1 VRKADSI
8 IQTVLEW
15 KCSRQILLTS
25 GTAPV
30 PLPIRAS
37 ARYLATCDAAW
48 KDLTWFSRSHTMR
61 GGVFDEFRVT
71 KGFFVMN
78 RRFLVFT
85 LAALGLLGAGPAFA
99 QQPTASAAN
108 SAEKPKD
115 DKDKDKDKKPEE
127 KIVTSKHTV
136 RIGGQEIKYTA
147 TAGTILLKQ
156 EDGTPK
162 ASIFYVAYTKDDV
175 SDVSQRPISFTFNG
189 GPGSASVWLH
199 LGAFGPRRVQMGD
212 AGTLLP
218 PPYKLVDNE
227 SSLLDVA
234 DLVFIDPVSTGYS
247 RAVPGEPAKQ
257 FHGVEED
264 VESVGEFIRLYA
276 TRNKRWS
283 SPKFLAGESYGT
295 TRAAGL
301 SNYMQQ
307 RFGMYF
313 NGIILIS
320 TILNFETAEFNI
332 GNDLPCSLYLPTY
345 SAIAWYHK
353 KLPQDLQSQDVTK
366 VIEESRRFAAGEYAD
381 ALMQGDALS
390 DAKRT
395 EIAQKVGRLTGLSA
409 AYVERTNLCVEIQR
423 FTKELLRDERRT
435 VGRIDGR
442 FTGIDRDAAG
452 ETPEYDP
459 SIAAIM
465 GPYAGMLNDYVRN
478 ELKFDSDLPYEI
490 LTGRVRPWNYAP
502 YENRYVNVAE
512 KLRIAMTENPFL
524 HVFVAKG
531 YYDLATP
538 FFAADYTFDHLGL
551 DPSLRSHLS
560 GDYYETGH
568 MTYVQLGA
576 LAKMKQD
583 LVKFINDS
591 VPPANAMPK
600 TK

>member
-1 VRKADSI
+1 MNSKFR
-8 IQTVLEW
+8 VLIVTAF
-15 KCSRQILLTS
+15 SLLTC
-25 GTAPV
+25 V
-30 PLPIRAS
+30 
-37 ARYLATCDAAW
+37 AA
-48 KDLTWFSRSHTMR
+48 
-61 GGVFDEFRVT
+61 
-71 KGFFVMN
+71 
-78 RRFLVFT
+78 FT
-85 LAALGLLGAGPAFA
+85 
-99 QQPTASAAN
+99 QQPAAP
-108 SAEKPKD
+108 APDKPKDEKAKD
-115 DKDKDKDKKPEE
+115 DKDKKAPEE
-127 KIVTSKHTV
+127 KIVTTKHSV

-162 ASIFYVAYTKDDV
+162 ASIFYMAYTKDDV
-175 SDVSQRPISFTFNG
+175 ADVSQRPIAFTFNG

-212 AGTLLP
+212 AGSLLP

-227 SSLLDVA
+227 FSLLDIS
-234 DLVFIDPVSTGYS
+234 DLVFIDPVTTGYS
-247 RAVPGEPAKQ
+247 REVPGESAKQ

-264 VESVGEFIRLYA
+264 VQSVGDFIRLYA

-301 SNYMQQ
+301 SSYMQQ

-313 NGIILIS
+313 NGVILIS
-320 TILNFETAEFNI
+320 SILNFETAEFDI
-332 GNDLPCSLYLPTY
+332 GNDLPCILYLPTY
-345 SAIAWYHK
+345 TAIAWYHK
-353 KLPQDLQSQDVTK
+353 KLPPDLQSGTVTAA
-366 VIEESRRFAAGEYAD
+366 IDESRKFAAGEYAD

-390 DAKRT
+390 SARRA
-395 EIAQKVGRLTGLSA
+395 EIAQKVARLTGLSPE
-409 AYVERTNLCVEIQR
+409 YVDRTDLRVEIQR
-423 FTKELLRDERRT
+423 FTKELLRSERRT
-435 VGRIDGR
+435 VGRIDAR

-512 KLRIAMTENPFL
+512 KLRVAMTENPFL

-551 DPSLRSHLS
+551 DPSLRGHLS
-560 GDYYETGH
+560 GAYYEAGH
-568 MTYVQLGA
+568 MTYVRPES
-576 LAKMKQD
+576 LAKMKLD
-583 LVKFINDS
+583 LTKFINDS
-591 VPPANAMPK
+591 VPPANASASSK
-600 TK
+600 AK